1 MRYFLTIFNQ
11 SVAQMLAY
19 RTTSIFIVVF
29 GTIFAITEIIATLIF
44 YQYTDHI
51 AGWNMYEFLLLIATF
66 SFIQYIYQFFFVL
79 PHEQLIDDMIDGNL
93 DYLLIRPMDAQLIAN
108 VKTFD
113 IPSLFNLI
121 IPIALSIYCM
131 TKLKW
136 EITIFQIGGYLI
148 LLVFGVM
155 SYFILNHF
163 FVNVGFWIERSHQL
177 MGVPEYLFEIGLRPR
192 SVYPKVIFFI
202 FVYVI
207 PILLATNS
215 PVDLLRGE
223 LRFQSLFYFI
233 LYNLLGFMLIRIQWK
248 RGLKRYTSAN

>member
-51 AGWNMYEFLLLIATF
+51 AG
-66 SFIQYIYQFFFVL
+66 
-79 PHEQLIDDMIDGNL
+79 NL

-131 TKLKW
+131 IKLQW

-223 LRFQSLFYFI
+223 LNHQSLFYFI
-233 LYNLLGFMLIRIQWK
+233 LYNLLGFIVIRIQWK